1 MAVTGPPSLADNG
14 TEGSRSFVNKLEPE
28 PQQPPP
34 AAPWHAGWTKAVA
47 AVAGLVVIVA
57 TIIGIWGPLWPT
69 APTFYPETPSAE
81 SPLELSF
88 KVKNRSALF
97 PLRNLQIVCM
107 LVSAPTSCSR
117 TSRGRSRRPGSRCRS
132 RLSISPP
139 ANPNRTV
146 ARST

>member
-1 MAVTGPPSLADNG
+1 M
-14 TEGSRSFVNKLEPE
+14 NKLEPE
-28 PQQPPP
+28 PQQPAP

-97 PLRNLQIVCM
+97 PLRNPAIVSMPVSFLCGVVAS
-107 LVSAPTSCSR
+107 LVTREPEAEARFDDEKLR
-117 TSRGRSRRPGSRCRS
+117 TYLGIG
-132 RLSISPP
+132 
-139 ANPNRTV
+139 AE
-146 ARST
+146 